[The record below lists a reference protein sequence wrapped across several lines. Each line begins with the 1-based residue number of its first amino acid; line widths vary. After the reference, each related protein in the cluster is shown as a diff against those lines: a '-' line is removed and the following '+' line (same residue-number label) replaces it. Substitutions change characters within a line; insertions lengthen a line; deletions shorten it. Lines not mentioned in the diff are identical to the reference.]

1 MHQVLYNKYRP
12 QTFDDVIGQS
22 AITQTLKN
30 QIVDGTFAHA
40 YLFTGTRG
48 TGKTTCARLFARA
61 VNCEHSQDGEP
72 CGECEIC
79 RGFIEHGISDII
91 EIDAATNNGVENV
104 RQIRDS
110 VEFRPVIAR
119 YKVYVIDEV
128 HMLSDSAYNALL
140 KTIEEPPS
148 YVIFIL
154 ATTEINKVP
163 ATIISRCQR
172 FDFRRVRTVDI
183 ADRIRYIVKCEQ
195 KQMDNES
202 IDLVAELGDGS
213 VRDALSILEK
223 VIDLAD
229 GEAVRA
235 VLGVI
240 GSDTIYDLLRSIAKS
255 DLEGIYTAVDHLYN
269 GAKDL
274 SVLCSELLSYYR
286 AMLVIKSVQDYN
298 KILNKSEQECQVL
311 KKIAEQYST
320 ERILYAMDNLQQ
332 VYQALPKSPNK
343 RSDVELCLLKIVLP
357 DFRENFYTK
366 EVKIDK
372 TKKSTDVAIE
382 NKADIP
388 KAEELFD
395 SPLEKKEYN
404 EFLSWNDVCQLV
416 TEEDRF
422 LGLTLK
428 NSCSAVYKDNQ
439 IIVVCPDDETT
450 SDICTTQT
458 VTILKNALSKMRKA
472 GYEVT
477 IKSGRKSD
485 YIGTTDT
492 YDNIEKNP
500 MFEFD
505 E

>member
-172 FDFRRVRTVDI
+172 LIFVVC
-183 ADRIRYIVKCEQ
+183 VQ
-195 KQMDNES
+195 
-202 IDLVAELGDGS
+202 L
-213 VRDALSILEK
+213 ILP
-223 VIDLAD
+223 
-229 GEAVRA
+229 
-235 VLGVI
+235 I
-240 GSDTIYDLLRSIAKS
+240 GSGILLNVSK
-255 DLEGIYTAVDHLYN
+255 
-269 GAKDL
+269 
-274 SVLCSELLSYYR
+274 
-286 AMLVIKSVQDYN
+286 N
-298 KILNKSEQECQVL
+298 KWIMKV
-311 KKIAEQYST
+311 
-320 ERILYAMDNLQQ
+320 
-332 VYQALPKSPNK
+332 
-343 RSDVELCLLKIVLP
+343 
-357 DFRENFYTK
+357 
-366 EVKIDK
+366 
-372 TKKSTDVAIE
+372 
-382 NKADIP
+382 
-388 KAEELFD
+388 
-395 SPLEKKEYN
+395 
-404 EFLSWNDVCQLV
+404 
-416 TEEDRF
+416 
-422 LGLTLK
+422 
-428 NSCSAVYKDNQ
+428 
-439 IIVVCPDDETT
+439 
-450 SDICTTQT
+450 
-458 VTILKNALSKMRKA
+458 
-472 GYEVT
+472 
-477 IKSGRKSD
+477 
-485 YIGTTDT
+485 
-492 YDNIEKNP
+492 
-500 MFEFD
+500 
-505 E
+505 